1 VGEERSVRSG
11 CYVFELLQVSPV
23 PYSVRGPRK
32 LRHVPLLPRVVIRP
46 VALGLAGVVCCLGMT
61 GCAQFN
67 QALGHQQTTIYFKST
82 ASVQFRLKVRA
93 ACDNLPHVK
102 ATPIAT
108 GVPLPSA
115 VDVVTYDTTG
125 AGVADIARLEVCVNK
140 FAPQVVGVD
149 VTDSSD
155 DS

>member
-1 VGEERSVRSG
+1 
-11 CYVFELLQVSPV
+11 LT
-23 PYSVRGPRK
+23 
-32 LRHVPLLPRVVIRP
+32 RP
-46 VALGLAGVVCCLGMT
+46 VALCLAGAACCLGVT

-67 QALGHQQTTIYFKST
+67 KALGQQQATIYFKSGT
-82 ASVQFRLKVRA
+82 PVSFKLKVRA
-93 ACDNLPHVK
+93 ACDKLPHVK

-108 GVPLPSA
+108 GVPLSSA
-115 VDVVTYDTTG
+115 VDVVTYNTTG

-140 FAPQVVGVD
+140 FSPQVQGVD

>member
-1 VGEERSVRSG
+1 M
-11 CYVFELLQVSPV
+11 
-23 PYSVRGPRK
+23 
-32 LRHVPLLPRVVIRP
+32 IRP
-46 VALGLAGVVCCLGMT
+46 VALGLAGVACCLGMT

-67 QALGHQQTTIYFKST
+67 KALGQQQAMIYFKQST
-82 ASVQFRLKVRA
+82 PVAFKLKVRA

-102 ATPIAT
+102 AKPIAKD
-108 GVPLPSA
+108 VPLASA